1 MEAIKNG
8 NKETINRLL
17 DSGADIILTV
27 VCALADPKNSNYN
40 NKSFEAILQSLLDHG
55 WDVNIDLAIMHD
67 FFFSLPTFD
76 TAKRFCL

>member
-8 NKETINRLL
+8 INRVL
-17 DSGADIILTV
+17 DCGADTTLTV
-27 VCALADPKNSNYN
+27 VCTLADPKNSNYN
-40 NKSFEAILQSLLDHG
+40 NKSFEAILQSLFDHG

-67 FFFSLPTFD
+67 FFFSHPTFD